1 MKRNDAKWT
10 TPRILET
17 NSSSVKRDELFQLFT
32 QGQVDGILALDR
44 RAVLKAGS
52 QDLLAASL
60 VLRGELEEALAL
72 AANIEKRDES
82 GLVSFFLGL
91 GLARSGSLEEAH
103 RRLERIK
110 SLKSRRENLVG
121 FFGFQLEGFIRYL
134 QGEST
139 TELSRKALAE
149 AQQSTSRLEPLAR
162 ILALDLLGH
171 SYVRTGEVR
180 LGLKTL
186 RLAKRAAE
194 TARHRS
200 FPTAIAISLLKY
212 EAAFGLEPE
221 RVMARLMRA
230 LVELDPKDSYSRSE
244 LRLELARQA
253 ILRGQLRT
261 ARRVLDSASPDI
273 LGSKNWLQTAW
284 LHLRLAWMAKLEGR
298 PLEVL
303 FSLQSAESA
312 LRDGKEQSL
321 EKDLLLKIYSFRVA
335 TLRDLRSELEG
346 AAAIDDL
353 KSRIAKA
360 EQDHKSLASLQPAKY
375 GIERRI
381 FARRENSAVGFQE
394 GEDPF
399 GDLMDRLAL
408 EGQAPSLGLTK
419 ELLTRGYLGILLST
433 MGLRFGRNLLLLG
446 LPNEAILVIEGGE
459 AKIVREGLGGLLGR
473 LLLHLSPGPSTK
485 AAAIEAVWG
494 YRYDSERHDR
504 LLAVAVTRLRK
515 LLGGGLPWVSISG
528 ERVFLHPEVSLRTW
542 SEFAP
547 ASAQAPQGV
556 SWMVKSRE
564 DWPQRLP
571 RHSLSPSLNP
581 QETGR
586 LRIRQLQV
594 LEDLATRGD
603 VGVQDLVSRFGIS
616 RASALRDLGE
626 MVSLGLLI
634 RTGST
639 RATRYIL
646 KQA

>member
-1 MKRNDAKWT
+1 MKR
-10 TPRILET
+10 E
-17 NSSSVKRDELFQLFT
+17 ELFQLFI
-32 QGQVDGILALDR
+32 QGQIDGILALDR
-44 RAVLKAGS
+44 REILKSGS

-72 AANIEKRDES
+72 AKNIEERDAS

-91 GLARSGSLEEAH
+91 GLARSGGLEEAE
-103 RRLERIK
+103 RRLKRLRGLEAK
-110 SLKSRRENLVG
+110 RENLVG
-121 FFGFQLEGFIRYL
+121 FFAFQLEGFIRYL
-134 QGEST
+134 QGEAT

-180 LGLKTL
+180 QGLKTL

-194 TARHRS
+194 AVKHRS
-200 FPTAIAISLLKY
+200 FPAAITISVLKY
-212 EAAFGLEPE
+212 EAAFGLEPA
-221 RVMARLMRA
+221 RVMSRLLRA

-261 ARRVLDSASPDI
+261 ARRVLDSASPEI

-303 FSLQSAESA
+303 FSLQSAETA
-312 LRDGKEQSL
+312 LRDVKKQNLEQ
-321 EKDLLLKIYSFRVA
+321 DLLRKVFCFRLA
-335 TLRDLRSELEG
+335 TLRELKGELEG
-346 AAAIDDL
+346 AAPIDDL
-353 KSRIAKA
+353 RSRIA
-360 EQDHKSLASLQPAKY
+360 ETERLLAKTRPPGH

-381 FARRENSAVGFQE
+381 SGRLASRYGSPAVSVKAIAPMCEGSGTEFRE

-408 EGQAPSLGLTK
+408 ERNAPSIGLTK
-419 ELLTRGYLGILLST
+419 ELLDRGYLGILVST
-433 MGLRFGRNLLLLG
+433 LGLRFGRNFLVLG
-446 LPNEAILVIEGGE
+446 LPDESVLVVESGE
-459 AKIVREGLGGLLGR
+459 AKLVREGLGGLLGR
-473 LLLHLSPGPSTK
+473 LLLHLSLGPSTK
-485 AAAIEAVWG
+485 AAAIESVWG

-504 LLAVAVTRLRK
+504 LLAVAATRLRK
-515 LLGGGLPWVSISG
+515 LLGGGTPWVSISG
-528 ERVFLHPEVSLRTW
+528 ERVFLNPEVSLKTW
-542 SEFAP
+542 SEFNP
-547 ASAQAPQGV
+547 GLTQALSQGV
-556 SWMVKSRE
+556 LWMVKSRE
-564 DWPQRLP
+564 EGSKRLP
-571 RHSLSPSLNP
+571 RQSLNP
-581 QETGR
+581 QETSR

-603 VGVQDLVSRFGIS
+603 VGVQDLVTRFGIS

-626 MVSLGLLI
+626 LVELGFLV

-646 KQA
+646 NPA

>member
-1 MKRNDAKWT
+1 MKR
-10 TPRILET
+10 E
-17 NSSSVKRDELFQLFT
+17 ELFQLFIR
-32 QGQVDGILALDR
+32 GQIDGILAVDR
-44 RAVLKAGS
+44 REILNAGS

-72 AANIEKRDES
+72 AENIEKRDES
-82 GLVSFFLGL
+82 GIVSFFLGL
-91 GLARSGSLEEAH
+91 GLARSGSLEEAD
-103 RRLERIK
+103 RRLKRLRGLRAK
-110 SLKSRRENLVG
+110 RENLVG
-121 FFGFQLEGFIRYL
+121 FFAFQLDGFIRYL
-134 QGEST
+134 QGEAT

-171 SYVRTGEVR
+171 SYVRKGEVR
-180 LGLKTL
+180 QGLKTL
-186 RLAKRAAE
+186 RLAKRAAD
-194 TARHRS
+194 AAKHSS
-200 FPTAIAISLLKY
+200 FPAAITISILKY

-221 RVMARLMRA
+221 RVMSRLLRA

-261 ARRVLDSASPDI
+261 ARRVLDSASPEI

-312 LRDGKEQSL
+312 LRDAKEQNL
-321 EKDLLLKIYSFRVA
+321 EQDLMRKVVGFRLA
-335 TLRDLRSELEG
+335 TLRELRGEVEG
-346 AAAIDDL
+346 GAAIDDL
-353 KSRIAKA
+353 KSRITETEKRLVAMR
-360 EQDHKSLASLQPAKY
+360 PPGP

-381 FARRENSAVGFQE
+381 SERRESGYELSTVSVQTIAPFRD

-408 EGQAPSLGLTK
+408 ERRTSSMGLSDGLSNGLVK
-419 ELLTRGYLGILLST
+419 ELMDRGYLGILIST
-433 MGLRFGRNLLLLG
+433 LGLRFGRNLLVMG
-446 LPNEAILVIEGGE
+446 LPDENVLVIESGE
-459 AKIVREGLGGLLGR
+459 AKLVRDGLGGLLGR
-473 LLLHLSPGPSTK
+473 LLLHLSLGPSTK
-485 AAAIEAVWG
+485 AAAIETVWG

-504 LLAVAVTRLRK
+504 LLAVAATRLRK
-515 LLGGGLPWVSISG
+515 LLGGGTPWVSISG
-528 ERVFLHPEVSLRTW
+528 ERVFLNPEASLRTW
-542 SEFAP
+542 TEF
-547 ASAQAPQGV
+547 SSGLTQTHGQGV

-564 DWPQRLP
+564 EWPKRLSRQP
-571 RHSLSPSLNP
+571 LNQ
-581 QETGR
+581 QESSR

-626 MVSLGLLI
+626 LVSLGLLV

>member
-1 MKRNDAKWT
+1 MTR
-10 TPRILET
+10 E
-17 NSSSVKRDELFQLFT
+17 ELFQLFIR
-32 QGQVDGILALDR
+32 GQIDGILAVDR
-44 RAVLKAGS
+44 REILNAGS

-72 AANIEKRDES
+72 AESIEKRDES
-82 GLVSFFLGL
+82 GMVSFFLGL
-91 GLARSGSLEEAH
+91 GLARSGSLEEAD
-103 RRLERIK
+103 RRLKRLRGLRAK
-110 SLKSRRENLVG
+110 RENLVG
-121 FFGFQLEGFIRYL
+121 FFAFQLDGFIRYL
-134 QGEST
+134 QGEAT

-180 LGLKTL
+180 QGLKTL
-186 RLAKRAAE
+186 RLAKRSAEAAK
-194 TARHRS
+194 HSS
-200 FPTAIAISLLKY
+200 FPAAITISILKY

-221 RVMARLMRA
+221 RVMSRLLRA

-261 ARRVLDSASPDI
+261 ARRVLDSASPEI

-312 LRDGKEQSL
+312 LRDAKEQNL
-321 EKDLLLKIYSFRVA
+321 EQDLMRKVVGFRLA
-335 TLRDLRSELEG
+335 TLRELRSEVEG
-346 AAAIDDL
+346 GAAIDDL
-353 KSRIAKA
+353 KSRIRETEKRLVAMRPPG
-360 EQDHKSLASLQPAKY
+360 H

-381 FARRENSAVGFQE
+381 TERRESGYEFSTVSVQTIAPFRD

-408 EGQAPSLGLTK
+408 ERRTSSMSLSEGLSNGLVK
-419 ELLTRGYLGILLST
+419 ELMDRGYLGILIST
-433 MGLRFGRNLLLLG
+433 LGLRFGRNLLVMG
-446 LPNEAILVIEGGE
+446 LPDENVLVIESGE
-459 AKIVREGLGGLLGR
+459 AKLVRDGLGGLLGR
-473 LLLHLSPGPSTK
+473 LLLHLSLGPSTK
-485 AAAIEAVWG
+485 AAAIETVWG

-504 LLAVAVTRLRK
+504 LLAVAATRLRK
-515 LLGGGLPWVSISG
+515 LLGGGTPWVSISG
-528 ERVFLHPEVSLRTW
+528 ERVFLNPEASLRTW
-542 SEFAP
+542 TEF
-547 ASAQAPQGV
+547 SSGLTQTHGQGV

-564 DWPQRLP
+564 EWPKRLSRQP
-571 RHSLSPSLNP
+571 LNQ
-581 QETGR
+581 QETSR

-626 MVSLGLLI
+626 LVSLGLLV